1 MIIVSKLLY
10 QGHASLRLTLND
22 ERVIYIDPYAGAG
35 YEKEADFILITHQ
48 HHDHTAIHKVI
59 QKDSCRIISNKEAL
73 VSGEYKSFEFDGFK
87 IQAVEAAGRMHP
99 KDRCVG
105 YILEF
110 DGLTI
115 YVSGDTA
122 ATEQMQT
129 FAERTIDYAFF
140 CADGIINMG
149 LKESANCAE
158 MIKAKH
164 NIPYHIAPGR
174 LFSNRRAQKWTAP
187 NKLIIEPGE
196 EIEL

>member
-1 MIIVSKLLY
+1 MSKLLY

-22 ERVIYIDPYAGAG
+22 ERVIYIDPYAGTG

-48 HHDHTAIHKVI
+48 HHDHTAIHKVT
-59 QKDSCRIISNKEAL
+59 QKSDCVIISNKEAL
-73 VSGEYKSFEFDGFK
+73 VDGWYKSFEFNGFK
-87 IQAVEAAGRMHP
+87 IEAVEAYDKMHP

-105 YILEF
+105 YILGF

-122 ATEQMQT
+122 TTEKMNT
-129 FAERTIDYAFF
+129 FADRKIDYAFF
-140 CADGIINMG
+140 CADGISNMG
-149 LKESANCAE
+149 LKESASCAE
-158 MIKAKH
+158 MVKARH

-174 LFSNRRAQKWTAP
+174 LFSDRRAKKWTAP
-187 NKLIIEPGE
+187 NKLILEPGQ